1 MTEVIA
7 LIVLGLA
14 TGVLASLLG
23 IGGGIVYVPALVALF
38 AFDQLPAQ
46 ATSLAVILPTAV
58 VGTVANYRLGRID
71 LKLVAALFAGALV
84 GGFLGAQVAI
94 GLDPALLRRL
104 FAALLVVA
112 AVRLYRKTQST
123 GTPESNEIGGDR

>member
-1 MTEVIA
+1 MSEVIA
-7 LIVLGLA
+7 LVLLGLA

-38 AFDQLPAQ
+38 EFDQLPAQ

-58 VGTVANYRLGRID
+58 VGTIANYRMGRID
-71 LKLVAALFAGALV
+71 LRLVGALFTGALV

-94 GLDPALLRRL
+94 GLDPKLLRRL
-104 FAALLVVA
+104 FALLLVVA
-112 AVRLYRKTQST
+112 AVRLYRKSQPATQS
-123 GTPESNEIGGDR
+123 ESGEVGGDG